1 LAVAGR
7 VIAVLFLESIANVAR
22 TKRKISIKE
31 RISGWR
37 GRRGRSRIG
46 RSWNWVALVKVAA
59 VVGLLAGTGAFL
71 RFAEG
76 YVVSE
81 TADREGSLVL
91 VDVPRWVNWDL
102 KARVVAVA
110 GGARFPVWEETAEVV
125 ARNLTPMAWLDDVG
139 VQVTHDEVRVKA
151 RWRRP
156 LALIDRGSARFYV
169 DADLV
174 VLDYMPMAHLPI
186 VEVKGLALGL
196 NPSPGQV
203 FDRDDLAAAV
213 ALVLLLERMD
223 AEITPDNPLLEQIA
237 SIDVS
242 NYKGRKRPRE
252 AHLVLFT
259 NDGTQI
265 IWGAEIGEWAKC
277 LEAKDEQKLAKL
289 YTYYQ
294 KCGSLSAGAK
304 YINLRD
310 PQDKVPQPIDKY
322 RY

>member
-1 LAVAGR
+1 V
-7 VIAVLFLESIANVAR
+7 V
-22 TKRKISIKE
+22 
-31 RISGWR
+31 
-37 GRRGRSRIG
+37 
-46 RSWNWVALVKVAA
+46 A
-59 VVGLLAGTGAFL
+59 VVGILAGTGVFL

-81 TADREGSLVL
+81 TAGREGSLVL

-110 GGARFPVWEETAEVV
+110 GGARFPLRDETADVV
-125 ARNLTPMAWLDDVG
+125 ARNLTPMAWLDDVS

-156 LALIDRGSARFYV
+156 LVLIDRGSAKLYV

-186 VEVKGLALGL
+186 VEVKGLAMGL

-213 ALVLLLERMD
+213 ALVLLLQCMD
-223 AEITPDNPLLEQIA
+223 AEITPDNPLLEHIA

-242 NYKGRKRPRE
+242 NYQGQKRPRE
-252 AHLVLFT
+252 PHLVFYT
-259 NDGTQI
+259 QDGTQI
-265 IWGAEIGEWAKC
+265 IWGAEIGQWAKC
-277 LEAKDEQKLAKL
+277 LEAKDEHKLAKL
-289 YTYYQ
+289 YTYY
-294 KCGSLSAGAK
+294 KEYGSLSAGVK